1 MRPMPWVPC
10 PEGSFRRA
18 TLTLSCLNIVL
29 RSKGS
34 GPKALKRKRE
44 GARERERYIYICI
57 HAFQISNPSRKSLIY
72 LENFD
77 STIPQKISKAAT
89 K

>member
-44 GARERERYIYICI
+44 GARERERDIYIYMYTC
-57 HAFQISNPSRKSLIY
+57 FSNKQPFPQIIDIFGK
-72 LENFD
+72 F
-77 STIPQKISKAAT
+77 
-89 K
+89 